1 MVVLLCMLS
10 LAMMAT
16 GLYATYLG
24 STIIQVERGW
34 TMVIAGSVVATGGT
48 LLLGAALLAQRL
60 GRIRYEI
67 VGLRDRLAS
76 IGEMTAEQLA
86 LEQMAAEDDEEPEP
100 EPVRKSKPEPSADLG
115 LRPAFQPA
123 AEPPAPKPPA
133 APRPPEA
140 ERVVVGQY
148 ESGGNAYTMFSD
160 GSIDASTPA
169 GLRRFASLEELRSFV
184 SSGGERGS

>member
-1 MVVLLCMLS
+1 MVVLLCMVS

-34 TMVIAGSVVATGGT
+34 TMVIAGSVVLTGGT
-48 LLLGAALLAQRL
+48 LLLGVALLAQRL
-60 GRIRYEI
+60 GSIRQEI
-67 VGLRDRLAS
+67 VALRDRLAS

-86 LEQMAAEDDEEPEP
+86 IEQLAAEDELSREEETEP
-100 EPVRKSKPEPSADLG
+100 PPDLR

-123 AEPPAPKPPA
+123 APELLPPEEEAPPPPPAPPP
-133 APRPPEA
+133 

-148 ESGGNAYTMFSD
+148 ESGGNAYRMYSD
-160 GSIDASTPA
+160 GSIDATTPA
-169 GLRRFASLEELRSFV
+169 GLRRFGSLEELRSFV
-184 SSGGERGS
+184 ASGGERTG